1 MDPMCRYI
9 RLALSTIVELWSS
22 DSLLTE
28 YNESWYRTH
37 VYGPVFDNAFTYDKD
52 FVAKRADCISNI
64 TKEFVDIPNQR
75 VDFILRNL
83 NDNTDYLSVEEKSG
97 LKGVK
102 KDIEKGKVLQQAML
116 RKWIKHVSNSKA
128 THLEAVTCQ
137 WQEVKLTIIGTRY
150 LSQYHSVTYKK
161 GTFII
166 PKVINYL
173 ASFSQTLA
181 AVLSLKRLVY
191 LNYKKLNIILETKKK
206 FELELMQ
213 FQHDNDNDEFSFRS
227 DSTEGYENNNDEPKF
242 IDLNLDEDII
252 EALQNIKN
260 DDELVTCKDWKE
272 FIVKKTTRKR
282 KSTVTN

>member
-28 YNESWYRTH
+28 
-37 VYGPVFDNAFTYDKD
+37 
-52 FVAKRADCISNI
+52 
-64 TKEFVDIPNQR
+64 
-75 VDFILRNL
+75 NL

-166 PKVINYL
+166 PKVINHL

-181 AVLSLKRLVY
+181 AVLSLKRL
-191 LNYKKLNIILETKKK
+191 K

-260 DDELVTCKDWKE
+260 DDELVTCKDWKG